1 MKVKWNNN
9 LIIIEIFCLAL
20 VLLRPYMAFTGAKNG
35 LVLWADI
42 VLPGIFPASFLSCI
56 LLNRLNISDKYI
68 KIYIIVCGIL
78 SGFPVAAILYSQY
91 CNEKNDNSL
100 DGILAYCNISSPSF
114 ICNYIYSFDLIKRIS
129 LSRLLAI
136 IYISSLAGIV
146 LCLLDDRFKKTLRS
160 GKNYKPFFILKNGK
174 MAGYR
179 LKPDREKKKQE
190 INVGII
196 MEQTCIN
203 MIKAGGFIVFFSCL
217 SQYLIHFM
225 PEKFI
230 LKGIITG
237 LFEITTGINQ
247 LCADLVGINKV
258 YGIDSVLFVI
268 LINNFGGISTLLQ
281 TISVT
286 GSILDIKKYIYHKI
300 IYCCIT
306 ALVYM
311 FMIYVL

>member
-1 MKVKWNNN
+1 M
-9 LIIIEIFCLAL
+9 
-20 VLLRPYMAFTGAKNG
+20 
-35 LVLWADI
+35 
-42 VLPGIFPASFLSCI
+42 
-56 LLNRLNISDKYI
+56 
-68 KIYIIVCGIL
+68 CGIL

-174 MAGYR
+174 KAGYR
-179 LKPDREKKKQE
+179 LKPDREKKKKE